1 MRRGGFML
9 GELRVQVPRDVST
22 CQDDDSWPQ
31 VGSVRVSHE
40 SASLR
45 QPHPKSFFSGLAEF
59 CLAQKQDARENPSRR
74 MLARGGGV
82 QLVRGEMIKK
92 GLQGLNSAPNAAE
105 SPTSMPSDFH
115 YSTVYTS
122 PPWMLTR

>member
-40 SASLR
+40 SASIR

-74 MLARGGGV
+74 MLARGG
-82 QLVRGEMIKK
+82 
-92 GLQGLNSAPNAAE
+92 AAE
-105 SPTSMPSDFH
+105 SPTLMPSDFH

>member
-9 GELRVQVPRDVST
+9 GELRDKCRETFRRAMTILGPGRLRESIARVCVST
-22 CQDDDSWPQ
+22 
-31 VGSVRVSHE
+31 
-40 SASLR
+40 SAS
-45 QPHPKSFFSGLAEF
+45 SEDGLAKF

-92 GLQGLNSAPNAAE
+92 AAE